1 MNNKLLLGANS
12 RKFINIIINY
22 FNYRLSIKIF
32 FTITFLCAIYGLV
45 SAGKIVI
52 KKINA
57 DNYTVEN
64 ININWVQNQYVY
76 SGTARDTVTGS
87 IVEFNYASSDIV
99 KADPQLLKAILNKL
113 ATNTVKEHK

>member
-1 MNNKLLLGANS
+1 
-12 RKFINIIINY
+12 
-22 FNYRLSIKIF
+22 
-32 FTITFLCAIYGLV
+32 
-45 SAGKIVI
+45 VI
-52 KKINA
+52 KNIKINA